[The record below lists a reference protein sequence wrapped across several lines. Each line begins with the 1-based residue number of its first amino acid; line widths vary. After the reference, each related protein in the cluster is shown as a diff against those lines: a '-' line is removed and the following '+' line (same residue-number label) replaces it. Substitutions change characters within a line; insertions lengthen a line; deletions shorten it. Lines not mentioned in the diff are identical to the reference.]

1 MGRIVSNVPDAVYFD
16 QMNNREYR
24 YYNATTEVTVTPQ
37 MVRQPGN
44 PLCPPLQNY
53 TTTMKWNS
61 ILAITERG
69 PYNTGSNSV
78 NIWLTLI
85 PPNYNWSTL
94 PWESSILEDTPFW
107 WALDSSL

>member
-1 MGRIVSNVPDAVYFD
+1 M
-16 QMNNREYR
+16 
-24 YYNATTEVTVTPQ
+24 TPQ
-37 MVRQPGN
+37 MGREPGD

-69 PYNTGSNSV
+69 TYNTGSNPV

-94 PWESSILEDTPFW
+94 PWEDTVFESNQFW
-107 WALDSSL
+107 WALDSSQ